1 MGVNKRMILRGRW
14 NSTEEGAI
22 DKIKNDFYFIF
33 HIPNFVPCSPKQSE
47 LIFPK
52 SFPAYDGKILSNP

>member
-1 MGVNKRMILRGRW
+1 MILKGRR

-33 HIPNFVPCSPKQSE
+33 HIPDFVPSSPKQSE

-52 SFPAYDGKILSNP
+52 LLPAYDEKILSNP